1 VRTFVAFCDTLVPAD
16 ALTPAAS
23 ALGVP
28 KEILADLQ
36 GQPLGERLLV
46 AGCDWLDRECR
57 GDFAAASEAL
67 RDAALQKMQ
76 AMPWESPGGRFFV
89 VMRKHRHG
97 RLLRAAARLARP
109 RARPAAAAARLLR
122 RGALGAMADSPYD
135 AVVVGAGAG
144 GAAAAWRM
152 TQRGWK
158 VLLID
163 AGPAFDPERDYG
175 LDRNDWERER
185 FRTSRAARAR

>member
-1 VRTFVAFCDTLVPAD
+1 MQVPLPADDDAPRSAERRRAARRVALAMAVACTDLAALAAKAAPAVDAERTLRTFVVFCDTLVPAD

-67 RDAALQKMQ
+67 RDAALEKMQ
-76 AMPWESPGGRFFV
+76 AMPWESPAGRFFV
-89 VMRKHRHG
+89 VMRNTV
-97 RLLRAAARLARP
+97 
-109 RARPAAAAARLLR
+109 
-122 RGALGAMADSPYD
+122 MADYYAQPLAWRGLALDRPPQPLGFFD
-135 AVVVGAGAG
+135 AV
-144 GAAAAWRM
+144 R
-152 TQRGWK
+152 
-158 VLLID
+158 
-163 AGPAFDPERDYG
+163 
-175 LDRNDWERER
+175 
-185 FRTSRAARAR
+185 